1 MPMIPRSAA
10 KRYNDP
16 TQSAVDWRYRGQLK
30 PSLATI
36 CTMIH
41 QKAQPDHPERLVY
54 VTTVMLLIFGALGA
68 GPADTKDPDRAPSDD
83 AVSKPMHTIA
93 PELLDQP
100 LYTFTEDQVDQYLK
114 YLQSTEIDLHARVI
128 HLARKNIGQPYELYL
143 LGEFPFEAYDPD
155 PIYCLDK
162 SDCVVFSEHMYAMAF
177 AKDWWSFL
185 ANLQRIRYRDGEVG
199 MVTRNHYTIADWDR
213 NNRFLFDDITADV
226 GGDKTAKLTQTCRRA
241 KFFAKFDI
249 GQDIPDEPI
258 VDTYIPKE
266 DVPSIL
272 SKLKAADF
280 VNIIRGDKQSQWAG
294 HVGLIAIDKDGTVNF
309 LHSAGKAVREQ
320 PLVDYIQNDKRCVGV
335 KFLRLRDDA
344 EQLLADAV
352 RSSSKRTD
360 VSEAGLNAALQRRW
374 DAAPANAKP
383 IRLDWRR
390 AAHLQG
396 YRITPDAP
404 VDERLQ
410 AALERIDREIGEKHG
425 IAAEQRAF
433 GVLDLN
439 DQRLAMIRPDEMFYA
454 ASVPK
459 ICILLGYFETHP
471 EAVTDLPDDV
481 RRELGAMIKHSDNE
495 LAAKYGEMVGIEK
508 IQEILQSKK
517 YGFYNEKHGGGLWYG
532 KHYGKDSP
540 RIGDPIHDH
549 SHGATVRQVLRF
561 YLMMEQGRLVN
572 AQASTVMREIFAAP
586 ELEHLDAKFVAGL
599 KGRDVS
605 VIRKSGTWETW
616 LLDSARVENGDRV
629 YVIVGMVNHEN
640 GDKYLADMAA
650 AVDTLLCGE
659 VSK

>member
-10 KRYNDP
+10 KRYNDQA
-16 TQSAVDWRYRGQLK
+16 QSAVDWRYSGQLK
-30 PSLATI
+30 PSLATT

-41 QKAQPDHPERLVY
+41 QKAQPDQPTRLIY
-54 VTTVMLLIFGALGA
+54 VTTVMSLMIGVQGA
-68 GPADTKDPDRAPSDD
+68 GPAYSKDPDRAPSDD

-93 PELLDQP
+93 PGLLDQP

-114 YLQSTEIDLHARVI
+114 YLQATESDLQARVI

-143 LGEFPFEAYDPD
+143 LGEFPFESHDPD

-162 SDCVVFSEHMYAMAF
+162 SDCVVFSEHMYAMALSD
-177 AKDWWSFL
+177 DWWSFL

-213 NNRFLFDDITADV
+213 NNRFLFEDITAEV
-226 GGDKTAKLTQTCRRA
+226 GGDAAVKLTQICRRSR
-241 KFFAKFDI
+241 FFAKFGI

-258 VDTYIPKE
+258 SDTYIPK
-266 DVPSIL
+266 DKVPAIL
-272 SKLKAADF
+272 SKLRAADF
-280 VNIIRGDKQSQWAG
+280 VNIIRGDEQSQWAG

-320 PLVDYIQNDKRCVGV
+320 PLVEYLQNDRRCVGV
-335 KFLRLRDDA
+335 KFLRLRDNA
-344 EQLLADAV
+344 EQLMAEAV
-352 RSSSKRTD
+352 RSSPQRTD
-360 VSEAGLNAALQRRW
+360 ISQAGLNAALQRRW
-374 DAAPANAKP
+374 DEAPATAKP
-383 IRLDWRR
+383 VRLDWRR
-390 AAHLQG
+390 AMRLQA

-404 VDERLQ
+404 TDDRLQ
-410 AALERIDREIGEKHG
+410 SDLERIDRQIGEKHG
-425 IAAEQRAF
+425 IPGDQRAF

-439 DQRLAMIRPDEMFYA
+439 DQRLAMVRPDEMFYA

-481 RRELGAMIKHSDNE
+481 RRELGAMIKRSDNA

-517 YGFYNEKHGGGLWYG
+517 YRLYDEKHGGGLWYG
-532 KHYGKDSP
+532 KHYGKGSP
-540 RIGDPIHDH
+540 RIGDPVHDH

-561 YLMMEQGRLVN
+561 YLMMEQGRLVS
-572 AQASTVMREIFAAP
+572 ARASMVMREIFAAP

-599 KGRDVS
+599 AGRKVS
-605 VIRKSGTWETW
+605 LIRKSGTWETW
-616 LLDSARVENGDRV
+616 RLDTARVEHGDRV
-629 YVIVGMVNHEN
+629 YLIVGMVNHEN
-640 GDKYLADMAA
+640 GDKYLANMAA
-650 AVDTLLCGE
+650 AVDGLLCNE
-659 VSK
+659 E

>member
-1 MPMIPRSAA
+1 
-10 KRYNDP
+10 
-16 TQSAVDWRYRGQLK
+16 
-30 PSLATI
+30 
-36 CTMIH
+36 MIH
-41 QKAQPDHPERLVY
+41 QKNRPTKFAPLLRIA
-54 VTTVMLLIFGALGA
+54 TVLMFLASMIGA
-68 GPADTKDPDRAPSDD
+68 GSANADELNS
-83 AVSKPMHTIA
+83 VSTGDTVAEPMHAMA
-93 PELLDQP
+93 PDLLDKP
-100 LYTFTEDQVDQYLK
+100 LYTFTEDEVGQYVK
-114 YLQSTEIDLHARVI
+114 YLQETESDVAARVI
-128 HLARKNIGQPYELYL
+128 HLGRKNIGQPYELYL
-143 LGEFPFEAYDPD
+143 LGEFPFETHDPD

-177 AKDWWSFL
+177 ARDWWSFL
-185 ANLQRIRYRDGEVG
+185 ANLQRLRYRDGEVG

-213 NNRFLFDDITADV
+213 NNRFLFEDITADV

-241 KFFAKFDI
+241 KFFAKFGI

-266 DVPSIL
+266 DVPAIL

-294 HVGLIAIDKDGTVNF
+294 HVGLIAIAEDGTVDF

-320 PLVDYIQNDKRCVGV
+320 PLVDYLDNDSRCVGV

-344 EQLLADAV
+344 EQRLAEAV
-352 RSSSKRTD
+352 RSSPKRTD
-360 VSEAGLNAALQRRW
+360 VSEAGLNAALKRRW
-374 DAAPANAKP
+374 DEAPANAKP

-410 AALERIDREIGEKHG
+410 ADLERINREIGEKYN
-425 IAAEQRAF
+425 ISADLRAF

-471 EAVTDLPDDV
+471 EAATELPDDV
-481 RRELGAMIKHSDNE
+481 RRELGAMIKRSDNE
-495 LAAKYGEMVGIEK
+495 LAAKYGELVGIEK

-517 YGFYNEKHGGGLWYG
+517 YRFYEEEHGGGLWYG
-532 KHYGKDSP
+532 KHYGKGSP

-561 YLMMEQGRLVN
+561 YLKMEQGRLVN
-572 AQASTVMREIFAAP
+572 AKASTVMREIFAAP

-605 VIRKSGTWETW
+605 IIRKSGTWETW
-616 LLDSARVENGDRV
+616 LLDSARVEHGDRV
-629 YVIVGMVNHEN
+629 YLIVGMVNHEN
-640 GDKYLADMAA
+640 GDKYLTDMAA
-650 AVDTLLCGE
+650 AVDTLLCE
-659 VSK
+659 